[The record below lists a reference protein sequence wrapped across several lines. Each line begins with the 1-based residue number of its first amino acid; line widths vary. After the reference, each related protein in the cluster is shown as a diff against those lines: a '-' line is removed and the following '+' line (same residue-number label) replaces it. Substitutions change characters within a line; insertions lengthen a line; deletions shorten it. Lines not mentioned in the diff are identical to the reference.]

1 MLVTFG
7 PNVSNL
13 PVPRSEGLLE
23 GVRKVPTEA
32 VNNLNKR
39 KELCFHF
46 LPLPSILLIHRRRY
60 TELCLEASIKTLV
73 ME

>member
-13 PVPRSEGLLE
+13 PAPRSGGLLE
-23 GVRKVPTEA
+23 GVREVPAEA

-46 LPLPSILLIHRRRY
+46 LPLPAILLIHRWRHA
-60 TELCLEASIKTLV
+60 ELRLETSIKTLV